1 MLQADLMEKVEKE
14 IVALRDSKINS
25 FCNMSSLNGSRNNLI
40 QGGFNI
46 SFAWI
51 IFRMIQAINLD
62 VSLLYRD
69 KSIKRRTYFIN
80 LYQWQWDDI
89 FEICIKANRIGL
101 EVYPKINPNNDLSYL
116 NEVETIKLLE
126 VYEEAINKY
135 FDLFLEVNK
144 RYLTDE
150 RTFIHKMTTFGDNH
164 ILTEEELVSFAMKAY
179 DKGVNVADINT
190 QEELEEIYK
199 QICPEA

>member
-1 MLQADLMEKVEKE
+1 MLQADLMEKVENE
-14 IVALRDSKINS
+14 IVALRDSKIER
-25 FCNMSSLNGSRNNLI
+25 FCNIASLNDSRKNLI

-51 IFRMIQAINLD
+51 IYRMIQAINLD
-62 VSLLYRD
+62 LSMLYKD
-69 KSIKRRTYFIN
+69 KNYKHITYFFN

-116 NEVETIKLLE
+116 NEVEITKLLE

-135 FDLFLEVNK
+135 FDVFLEVNK

-164 ILTEEELVSFAMKAY
+164 ILTEAELVNFATKAY
-179 DKGVNVADINT
+179 EKGINVADINT
-190 QEELEEIYK
+190 QEELEDICK
-199 QICPEA
+199 LVCPEA

>member
-1 MLQADLMEKVEKE
+1 MLQADLMEKVENE
-14 IVALRDSKINS
+14 IVALRDSKIER
-25 FCNMSSLNGSRNNLI
+25 FCNIASLNDSRKNLI

-51 IFRMIQAINLD
+51 IYRMIQAINLD
-62 VSLLYRD
+62 LSMLYKD
-69 KSIKRRTYFIN
+69 KNYKHITYFFN

-116 NEVETIKLLE
+116 NEVEITKLLE

-144 RYLTDE
+144 RYITDE

-164 ILTEEELVSFAMKAY
+164 ILTEAELVNFAMKAY
-179 DKGVNVADINT
+179 DKGINVADINT

-199 QICPEA
+199 QVCPEA

>member
-14 IVALRDSKINS
+14 IVSLRDSKINS

>member
-1 MLQADLMEKVEKE
+1 MEKVEKE
-14 IVALRDSKINS
+14 IVTLRDSKINS
-25 FCNMSSLNGSRNNLI
+25 FCNMSSLNDSRNNLI

-89 FEICIKANRIGL
+89 FEVCIKANRIGL

-116 NEVETIKLLE
+116 NEVEIIKLLE

-164 ILTEEELVSFAMKAY
+164 ILTEAELVSFAMKAY
-179 DKGVNVADINT
+179 DKGINVADINT

-199 QICPEA
+199 QVCPEA

>member
-1 MLQADLMEKVEKE
+1 MLQADLMERVENE
-14 IVALRDSKINS
+14 IVALRDSKIER
-25 FCNMSSLNGSRNNLI
+25 FCNISSLNDSRINLI

-51 IFRMIQAINLD
+51 IYRMIQAINLD
-62 VSLLYRD
+62 LSMLY
-69 KSIKRRTYFIN
+69 KEKNYKHITYFFN

-116 NEVETIKLLE
+116 NEVEIIKLLE

-135 FDLFLEVNK
+135 FDLFLELNK
-144 RYLTDE
+144 RYITDE
-150 RTFIHKMTTFGDNH
+150 RTFIHKMTIFGDNH
-164 ILTEEELVSFAMKAY
+164 ILTETELVDFAMKAY
-179 DKGVNVADINT
+179 DKGINVADINT

-199 QICPEA
+199 QVCPEA

>member
-1 MLQADLMEKVEKE
+1 MLQADLMEKVENE
-14 IVALRDSKINS
+14 IVALRDSKIER
-25 FCNMSSLNGSRNNLI
+25 FCNISSLNDSRINLI
-40 QGGFNI
+40 QGGFNL

-51 IFRMIQAINLD
+51 IYRVIQAINLD
-62 VSLLYRD
+62 LSMLYKD
-69 KSIKRRTYFIN
+69 KDYKHITYFFN

-116 NEVETIKLLE
+116 NEVEITKLLE

-164 ILTEEELVSFAMKAY
+164 ILTEAELVSFATKAY
-179 DKGVNVADINT
+179 EKGINVADINT